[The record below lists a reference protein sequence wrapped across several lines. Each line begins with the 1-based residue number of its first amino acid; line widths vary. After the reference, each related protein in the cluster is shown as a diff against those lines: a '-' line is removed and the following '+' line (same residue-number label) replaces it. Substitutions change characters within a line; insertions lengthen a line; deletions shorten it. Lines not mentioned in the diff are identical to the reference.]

1 MLDNELFDK
10 AMAAAEQAARK
21 LLPAKHVPLSAAD
34 VANARAYIADYWV
47 KLERY
52 HPADDESLLGMP
64 NPYLV
69 PSYDETAS
77 FDYNE
82 LYYWDSYFTAI
93 GMNPVEY
100 KAEVEGMLENLIYLR
115 QRFGIIPNAS
125 RMYFTSRSQP
135 PVLTSYILYVYE
147 TYNKGTDWL
156 KEKMYQAQLEYE
168 DVWMKTKHPSWHRTE
183 GGLNRYYDINA
194 LHDFAELESGWD
206 MTTRFGRKC
215 LDFWPVDLNSLLYK
229 YEIDIAKTA
238 RLCGDLPKEKLWL
251 AKAEDRKN
259 KMNEYLWSKSKKF
272 YFDYNFNK
280 QERGGVRSLA
290 GFYTMWAGLASK
302 EQAKQMVDSLDKFEH
317 SGGLSTTSKPLIDMS
332 IFGSIKTQWAYPNGW
347 APLHYIVIT
356 GLENYGYHKQA
367 RRIATKWLKTNTDW
381 FDNHH
386 VFLEKY
392 NMVKPKKHPVEGV
405 YPGQTGFG
413 WTNSVYEVLCQKYV
427 DKQ

>member
-1 MLDNELFDK
+1 MDNKK
-10 AMAAAEQAARK
+10 AKSTLKPAIKLLTSIIEPKTPSLNYNHVENARK
-21 LLPAKHVPLSAAD
+21 YIKTYWHKIIRHIPEDIDTLIGLP
-34 VANARAYIADYWV
+34 
-47 KLERY
+47 
-52 HPADDESLLGMP
+52 HP
-64 NPYLV
+64 YVV
-69 PSYDETAS
+69 PSADNNGMFQFE
-77 FDYNE
+77 E
-82 LYYWDSYFTAI
+82 QYYWDSYFTAI
-93 GMNPVEY
+93 GMDPVEY
-100 KAEVEGMLENLIYLR
+100 KSEVEGMLENLIYLR

-168 DVWMKTKHPSWHRTE
+168 DVWMKTKHPSWHRTK

-229 YEIDIAKTA
+229 YEIDIANTA
-238 RLCGDLPKEKLWL
+238 KLCGDYPKEKVWL
-251 AKAEDRKN
+251 AKAEDRKT

-272 YFDYNFNK
+272 FFDYNFNK
-280 QERGGVRSLA
+280 KERGGVRSLA

-367 RRIATKWLKTNTDW
+367 RRIATKWIKTNTDW